1 MARLGVVAGVRGNA
15 EALAAVLAALE
26 RRHVT
31 RLLCAGDIVGYNA
44 DPAECAAALRERRV
58 TPVCGRDDLI
68 AVRRMGF
75 DGCTGAEIHSL
86 KRTRR
91 SLTPEAAAWLRT
103 LPTHQVVDGAI
114 ALVHAGVRDIGDP
127 MSGPESIRDN
137 AAHLRYDFPGA
148 KLCFFGRGAAPLAW
162 EVDGNVVRALPTHQ
176 VIDGTIALVH
186 AGVRDIGD
194 PMSGPGHIRENAGQ
208 LRYDFP
214 GAKLCFFGRGDA
226 PLAWEL
232 DGNVVRPLAASGTLA
247 LERSRMHFIHPGCV
261 DAQGLRGAAGSRSA
275 AFAIFDTLEWTV
287 EFARVPY
294 DAASTEAKAAV
305 FGYRMTALAAG
316 WYALQRGLLRIPAAT
331 LPRSGGYAPA
341 RPAAPARRGS
351 ASTP

>member
-1 MARLGVVAGVRGNA
+1 MAQLGVLAGVRGNA
-15 EALAAVLAALE
+15 EALGAVLAALE
-26 RRHVT
+26 RRRVT

-44 DPAECAAALRERRV
+44 DPAECAAALRERRATAV
-58 TPVCGRDDLI
+58 AGRSDLI

-75 DGCTGAEIHSL
+75 EGCTSAQMHSL

-91 SLTPEAAAWLRT
+91 SLAPEAAAWL
-103 LPTHQVVDGAI
+103 
-114 ALVHAGVRDIGDP
+114 
-127 MSGPESIRDN
+127 
-137 AAHLRYDFPGA
+137 
-148 KLCFFGRGAAPLAW
+148 
-162 EVDGNVVRALPTHQ
+162 RALPTHQ

-232 DGNVVRPLAASGTLA
+232 DGNVVRPLAAGGTLA